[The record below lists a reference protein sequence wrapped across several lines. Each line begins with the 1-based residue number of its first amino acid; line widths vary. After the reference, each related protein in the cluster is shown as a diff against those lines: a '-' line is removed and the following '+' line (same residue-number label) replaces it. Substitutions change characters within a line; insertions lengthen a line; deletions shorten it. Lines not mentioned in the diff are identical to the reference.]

1 MSTESD
7 QTAGASRRAPPAP
20 TPPAPTPPPDP
31 RAGWDLPAFGA
42 LPARSRLDELTERV
56 LAPNPSPMTLDGTN
70 TYVVGE
76 PGHGR
81 VAVVDPGPDLVAH
94 RAQVDRTVLDQ
105 DAEVVAVLVT
115 HHHPDHAEAARAWAA
130 GYGCPVVAATRE
142 VAGEDGRTVGDGETI
157 VVGSVAIE
165 VVATPGHT
173 RDHLAFRLP
182 TGALLVGDHVLGR
195 GTSVVVHPDGDLLAY
210 LDSLRRVL
218 DLGPDALFPGH
229 GPELVEDP
237 MAVLRYYRDH
247 RRFRE
252 HQLLTALGSGPA
264 SVAQLVACIYH
275 DVDRRL
281 WPAAAA
287 STRAALAALAAE
299 GRITWYDDLARLV
312 HTT

>member
-1 MSTESD
+1 MSLEPD
-7 QTAGASRRAPPAP
+7 APRDLSER
-20 TPPAPTPPPDP
+20 PPVDP
-31 RAGWDLPAFGA
+31 RAGWGLPPFGE
-42 LPARSRLDELTERV
+42 LPTRARLDELTERI

-76 PGHGR
+76 HRGGP

-94 RAQVDRTVLDQ
+94 RAGVDRAVLDR
-105 DAEVVAVLVT
+105 DAEVAAVLVT

-130 GYGCPVVAATRE
+130 AYGCPVVAASRE
-142 VAGEDGRTVGDGETI
+142 VAGQDGRTVRDGER
-157 VVGSVAIE
+157 VAVGSVTIE

-210 LDSLRRVL
+210 LASLRRVL

-237 MAVLRYYRDH
+237 SAVLRYYRDH

-252 HQLLTALGSGPA
+252 AQLLGALRTGPA
-264 SVAQLVACIYH
+264 SVSQLVARIYH

-281 WPAAAA
+281 WPAAGA
-287 STRAALAALAAE
+287 STRAALAALATE
-299 GRITWYDDLARLV
+299 GRITWHDDVARLADGS
-312 HTT
+312 